1 MPESLDPILAG
12 SLVAGGLLALSAVIS
27 LYRVVFGPTPADRVI
42 AVDLLTMLLVG
53 LVVVVAVTNGVFAI
67 LDVALAV
74 AILAFLATIGF
85 ARYLLR
91 SHVAD
96 ADAAAA
102 EKAQ

>member
-1 MPESLDPILAG
+1 MMPESLDPILAG
-12 SLVAGGLLALSAVIS
+12 SWVAGGILALSSVIA

-53 LVVVVAVTNGVFAI
+53 LVVVVAVTHNVFAI

-91 SHVAD
+91 SHLTDPESARRVS
-96 ADAAAA
+96 
-102 EKAQ
+102 

>member
-1 MPESLDPILAG
+1 MPENFNPIMIGSVVSGGILA
-12 SLVAGGLLALSAVIS
+12 LAAVIA

-42 AVDLLTMLLVG
+42 AVDLLTTLLVG
-53 LVVVVAVTNGVFAI
+53 LVVVVAVTHGVFAV

-91 SHVAD
+91 SHQID
-96 ADAAAA
+96 PAATRRS
-102 EKAQ
+102 

>member
-1 MPESLDPILAG
+1 MPESFNPIVIGSVVSGAILA
-12 SLVAGGLLALSAVIS
+12 LAAVIA

-42 AVDLLTMLLVG
+42 ALDLLTTLLVG
-53 LVVVVAVTNGVFAI
+53 LVVVVAVTHSVFAV

-91 SHVAD
+91 SHQTD
-96 ADAAAA
+96 PAATRRSG
-102 EKAQ
+102 

>member
-1 MPESLDPILAG
+1 MTPETLDPILAG
-12 SLVAGGLLALSAVIS
+12 SWVAGGILALSSVIA

-53 LVVVVAVTNGVFAI
+53 LVVVVAVTHNVFAI

-91 SHVAD
+91 SHVSEQE
-96 ADAAAA
+96 AAGGST
-102 EKAQ
+102 

>member
-12 SLVAGGLLALSAVIS
+12 SWVAGGILALSSVIA

-53 LVVVVAVTNGVFAI
+53 LVVVVAVTHNVFAI

-91 SHVAD
+91 SHLTD
-96 ADAAAA
+96 PDAARRAS
-102 EKAQ
+102 

>member
-1 MPESLDPILAG
+1 MMPESFNPIVIGSVVSGAILA
-12 SLVAGGLLALSAVIS
+12 LAAVIA

-42 AVDLLTMLLVG
+42 ALDLLTTLLVG
-53 LVVVVAVTNGVFAI
+53 LVVVVAVTHSVFAV

-91 SHVAD
+91 SHQTD
-96 ADAAAA
+96 PAATRRSG
-102 EKAQ
+102 

>member
-1 MPESLDPILAG
+1 MPETLDPVLAG
-12 SLVAGGLLALSAVIS
+12 SVVSGAILALSAVIS

-53 LVVVVAVTNGVFAI
+53 LVVVVAVTHGVFAI

-91 SHVAD
+91 SHLTDPSASRRP
-96 ADAAAA
+96 
-102 EKAQ
+102 E

>member
-1 MPESLDPILAG
+1 MIPENFDPIQTGIVL
-12 SLVAGGLLALSAVIS
+12 SGGILALAAVIA

-53 LVVVVAVTNGVFAI
+53 LVVVVAVTHGVFAI

-91 SHVAD
+91 SHLTD
-96 ADAAAA
+96 PGAARRTG
-102 EKAQ
+102 